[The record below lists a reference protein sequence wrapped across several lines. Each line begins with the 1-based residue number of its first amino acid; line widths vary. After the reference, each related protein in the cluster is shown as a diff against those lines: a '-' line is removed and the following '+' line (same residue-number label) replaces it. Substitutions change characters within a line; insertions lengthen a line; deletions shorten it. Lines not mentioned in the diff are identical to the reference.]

1 MRAIRFGPTGI
12 RCAFGMALTAYALVG
27 VFVMTGHAGQAR
39 PVSAGVYSADQ
50 AKRGEQLYTDTCRA
64 CHGKDLEGIEG
75 PPLTGAE
82 FLASWAGLPVSD
94 LVTKIQN
101 TMPQDNPGTLNRPQA
116 LDAAAFILQVG
127 KFPAGQAELSAATM
141 TQAMFP
147 GTKAA
152 PSAAAAAAGGAGLA
166 LTPVANLAQF
176 MRGVTFPNANILFNT
191 QLYDPGKVKPK
202 LPVPYDY
209 VLWGGT
215 VYYGWT
221 AVDQA
226 VLALKETTPLL
237 LLPGRKCQNGR
248 PVPVQNAD
256 FQQYTHELIAFTD
269 ELWKAVQTRNQETVS
284 DLSEKL
290 NETCAN
296 CHKVYRDVSVSGT
309 ASEGSLTADRCN
321 AMPKGGGRAQ

>member
-1 MRAIRFGPTGI
+1 MRPIRFGPAGI
-12 RCAFGMALTAYALVG
+12 RCAFGVALTAYALVG
-27 VFVMTGHAGQAR
+27 VFAMTGYAGQAR
-39 PVSAGVYSADQ
+39 PLSAGVYSAEQ
-50 AKRGEQLYTDTCRA
+50 AKRGEQLFTDTCRS

-75 PPLTGAE
+75 PPLTGPE
-82 FLASWAGLPVSD
+82 FMGSWAGLPVAD
-94 LVTKIQN
+94 LVAKIQN
-101 TMPQDNPGTLNRPQA
+101 TMPQDNPGTLTRPQA
-116 LDAAAFILQVG
+116 TDAAAYILQVG
-127 KFPAGQAELSAATM
+127 KFPAGKAELSAATLP
-141 TQAMFP
+141 QVMFP

-152 PSAAAAAAGGAGLA
+152 PSAATAGGAGLA

-191 QLYDPGKVKPK
+191 QLYDPGKAKPK
-202 LPVPYDY
+202 MPIPYDY

-215 VYYGWT
+215 VYYGWQ

-226 VLALKETTPLL
+226 VLALKETTPLF
-237 LLPGRKCQNGR
+237 LLPGRRCQNGR

-256 FQQYTHELIAFTD
+256 FQQYTRELIKFTD
-269 ELWKAVQTRNQETVS
+269 DLWKAVQTRNQETVS

-290 NETCAN
+290 NDTCAN

-321 AMPKGGGRAQ
+321 PMPKGGGRAQ